1 MLCRLSCSSSTS
13 TAVLLQVVQVLLQ
26 VILILL
32 QVVLVLLQVI
42 LVLLQ
47 VVLFHRF
54 EVNAASL
61 FVVPGIKVMGKCRVT
76 RRYNST
82 ALNQRFK

>member
-1 MLCRLSCSSSTS
+1 MHGSPRKFRHASHSTTRSS
-13 TAVLLQVVQVLLQ
+13 VGGFPEL
-26 VILILL
+26 
-32 QVVLVLLQVI
+32 
-42 LVLLQ
+42 
-47 VVLFHRF
+47 F
-54 EVNAASL
+54 EVNAVSL